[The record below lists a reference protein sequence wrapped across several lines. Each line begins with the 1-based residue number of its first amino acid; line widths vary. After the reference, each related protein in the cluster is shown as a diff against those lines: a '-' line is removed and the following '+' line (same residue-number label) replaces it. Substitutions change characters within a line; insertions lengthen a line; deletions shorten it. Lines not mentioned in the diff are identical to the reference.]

1 MDGILIINKPE
12 GLTSHD
18 VVYKTKKILNT
29 KKVGHTGTLDPMAT
43 GVLVI
48 CVGKA
53 TKLSQ
58 YLTSNDKT
66 YEASMKLGIKT
77 DTGDITG
84 NIINEDNKA
93 SEIKN
98 NYSVEDIRNIIKS
111 FIGKQ
116 KQIPPMYSAI
126 KKDGVKLYELARKGI
141 EVERES
147 RDIEIFDVYDVE
159 IDTKNCDDLV
169 INYKVQCSKGT
180 YIRVL
185 CEDIA
190 NKFDTVGTMIKL
202 NRIKSGDFAI
212 EDSIKMEQISES
224 KIISIEKIINQKIE
238 LNNVENNLNKFL
250 NGVKISYNLPDGLY
264 NVYTDRYIGIGKIK
278 DNFLL
283 REIIL

>member
-29 KKVGHTGTLDPMAT
+29 RKVGHTGTLDPMAT

-212 EDSIKMEQISES
+212 EDSIKIEQISES